1 MRDYKEEFEKRVAFI
16 KSVLKKSGAKGIVFG
31 NSGGKDCALVGIL
44 CKAACE
50 NTVGVQMPCSTK
62 RNYDVDAKDG
72 REVAD
77 KFGIETRVVDLTPVK
92 EAELKALEA
101 ATETTTAAADAA

>member
-62 RNYDVDAKDG
+62 RNYDVDEKSPISSGSKRASS
-72 REVAD
+72 
-77 KFGIETRVVDLTPVK
+77 T
-92 EAELKALEA
+92 
-101 ATETTTAAADAA
+101 